1 MKPMHVLLGMAGTA
15 LMLFVII
22 GSVYP
27 VPPYPY
33 DILPYV
39 FFAYMA
45 AGALWFGMLKLRS
58 PETLATIQHDME
70 G

>member
-1 MKPMHVLLGMAGTA
+1 
-15 LMLFVII
+15 
-22 GSVYP
+22 

-45 AGALWFGMLKLRS
+45 VGAVWFGVLKFRS
-58 PETLATIQHDME
+58 PDTLASIQHDME